1 MSGFKSSRIGRYGPL
16 ERSLQR
22 SLSFESCSLSK
33 HEINVYRLLGDA
45 SQAEPTISDIGS
57 ALWMETPDRTYDTD
71 PVLINAWYDTPMQD
85 EALSLE
91 RFGIMSPLQ
100 GVLIVKIHIN
110 SFEADGMGRYII
122 TGDIIEIPALEMNGK
137 KAFFTVDDVDKRT
150 VNENYHVVCTCN
162 PIRDSQETAEIPNIP
177 TDSDALDALQ
187 AQFDADYAKN
197 VTYAGV
203 DSEFD
208 LYVARDYV
216 VDDYF
221 DPIDAVTYTNETTKV
236 QFDPRPDRAESFL
249 DDPNAQVF

>member
-45 SQAEPTISDIGS
+45 TQAEPDISDIGS
-57 ALWMETPDRTYDTD
+57 ALWMETADRTYDTD
-71 PVLINAWYDTPMQD
+71 PVLINAWYDNPMQD

-100 GVLIVKIHIN
+100 DVLIVKIHIN

-162 PIRDSQETAEIPNIP
+162 PIRDSQENVEIPNIP
-177 TDSDALDALQ
+177 TNSDALDTLQ
-187 AQFDADYAKN
+187 AQLNADYAKN
-197 VTYAGV
+197 VTYTGI
-203 DSEFD
+203 DSESD
-208 LYVARDYV
+208 LYVARGYV
-216 VDDYF
+216 NDNYVD
-221 DPIDAVTYTNETTKV
+221 PLDAVTYTNETTKTTY
-236 QFDPRPDRAESFL
+236 DPRPDRAESFM
-249 DDPNAQVF
+249 DDPNGTSF